1 MTTQKQIDANRR
13 NAQKSTGP
21 KTPGGKEIAS
31 RNAARHG
38 LLAQALV
45 LEGESR
51 EEFDRFSEGLM
62 EHLEP
67 VGYVE
72 TMLAERVVAGA
83 WRSRRALRVEWA
95 LVWQDQHLL
104 ITRLGSLAADD
115 ETEEV
120 ASPANMM
127 AERMLR
133 DDTYE
138 KFRRYESSIERGFYR
153 ALHELQRLQAARR
166 GEGVPVPVAVDVSV
180 DASTSR
186 EAALIEEIA
195 RRSRSN

>member
-21 KTPGGKEIAS
+21 KTPEGKETVS
-31 RNAARHG
+31 QNAVRHG

-45 LEGESR
+45 LDGESR

-62 EHLEP
+62 AHLAP
-67 VGYVE
+67 IGHVE

-83 WRSRRALRVEWA
+83 WRLRRALRVEWA

-104 ITRLGSLAADD
+104 ITRLGTHAADED
-115 ETEEV
+115 PNEIAKPED
-120 ASPANMM
+120 MM

-166 GEGVPVPVAVDVSV
+166 GEGVAAPVVVDVNV
-180 DASTSR
+180 DASASR
-186 EAALIEEIA
+186 KALLVKEIE
-195 RRSRSN
+195 RRSERN

>member
-21 KTPGGKEIAS
+21 KTPEGKEIAS
-31 RNAARHG
+31 QNATRHG

-62 EHLEP
+62 AHLGP

-72 TMLAERVVAGA
+72 MMLAERVVAGA
-83 WRSRRALRVEWA
+83 WRSRRALRIEWR

-104 ITRLGSLAADD
+104 ITRLGSVAVD
-115 ETEEV
+115 EDPDEIAKP
-120 ASPANMM
+120 ASMM

-153 ALHELQRLQAARR
+153 ALHELQRLQAARK
-166 GEGVPVPVAVDVSV
+166 GEDVAAPVAVDVDV
-180 DASTSR
+180 EASASR
-186 EAALIEEIA
+186 EALLTAEIA
-195 RRSRSN
+195 RRSQRN

>member
-13 NAQKSTGP
+13 NAQMSTGP
-21 KTPGGKEIAS
+21 KTPEGKEIAS
-31 RNAARHG
+31 RNAVRHG

-51 EEFDRFSEGLM
+51 EEFDRFAEGM
-62 EHLEP
+62 MAQLEP

-72 TMLAERVVAGA
+72 IMLAERVVAGA

-104 ITRLGSLAADD
+104 ITRLGSYATEDD
-115 ETEEV
+115 TGEI
-120 ASPANMM
+120 ASPASMM

-138 KFRRYESSIERGFYR
+138 KFRRYEASIERGLYR
-153 ALHELQRLQAARR
+153 ALHELQRLQAGRR
-166 GEGVPVPVAVDVSV
+166 GEDVAAPVAVDVCV

-186 EAALIEEIA
+186 EALLTAEIA
-195 RRSRSN
+195 RRSDRN